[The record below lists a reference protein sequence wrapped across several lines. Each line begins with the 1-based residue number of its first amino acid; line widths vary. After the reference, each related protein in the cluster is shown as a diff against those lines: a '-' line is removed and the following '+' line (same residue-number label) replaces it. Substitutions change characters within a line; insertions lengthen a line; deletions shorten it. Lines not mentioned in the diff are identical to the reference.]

1 MDVKPVLAAI
11 DKNFTASLER
21 LKTLLRIPS
30 VSADPAHDGDC
41 EKAARATCAI
51 LKEMGFAADLYDTPA
66 HFPIFFSMVIT
77 MCSPRPPWTFGKRP
91 RLSLP
96 CAGILMVL
104 SAFTPVVPVTTR
116 ASS

>member
-30 VSADPAHDGDC
+30 ISADPAHDGDC

-66 HFPIFFSMVIT
+66 H
-77 MCSPRPPWTFGKRP
+77 
-91 RLSLP
+91 
-96 CAGILMVL
+96 
-104 SAFTPVVPVTTR
+104 PVVIGRLDAKQAQGPLPRDPPGPLENAPV
-116 ASS
+116 